1 MLYAKR
7 SFYFSTAGTET
18 GEHLLRHIISNLKR
32 LYLGS

>member
-1 MLYAKR
+1 MPYAVLIVE
-7 SFYFSTAGTET
+7 FTTAYTET